1 VRNLTDAL
9 VTNIKRSANIVS
21 EISKYFGDLDGITQN
36 FHSKLVVHESN
47 KFEDMHSSLNKMM
60 VEWSEQ
66 LKRQATII
74 HRNFLCFYKYTA
86 LEDDAIKN
94 V

>member
-1 VRNLTDAL
+1 
-9 VTNIKRSANIVS
+9 VS

-60 VEWSEQ
+60 VEWS
-66 LKRQATII
+66 
-74 HRNFLCFYKYTA
+74 NFL
-86 LEDDAIKN
+86 IKRISKIYFER
-94 V
+94 